1 MKYFLSLFLF
11 LVLGL
16 QVNAQVKFVGR
27 FEIESDLYDPL
38 FEMMRTE
45 SGVVSFRTIPEKGRS
60 FRRVFQLF
68 NLDENLN
75 TEGLIEYPV
84 REGFDMIGYDSD
96 GGNLFVLFQKGFNL
110 GAEKYIFKI
119 DLLDNQGFEFDS
131 NNLLD
136 TQLVEFLVEEDKA
149 IFMGNTDGRPV
160 LQIFDLENK
169 NIHTIQGI
177 YGNDTQ
183 VLQIRKMT
191 EIQAFEVV
199 LSRKGQYRNRE
210 LQINTYD
217 LFGNLL
223 REIEVDQF
231 GYNGQ
236 EILEGILLPE
246 ENYQQAM
253 IGSFGLDR
261 RDAYQGMYIM
271 NINEFGE
278 YDFDLYTLE
287 DFPNFFNYLPEKVK
301 EKKDKEI
308 EKNIEKGKDTNIRNV
323 YAIRDVRV
331 TPDAYYIYFDHF
343 NIINSRGNNRPGF
356 FSPTSLYR
364 YDRASRMGYSP
375 FFNDL
380 RIPSVFPNN
389 SQFQLTTEYKYIS
402 AHFIKVGKEGNVIWD
417 NASTYDDFLTAYP
430 DAFGEIAV
438 LGEDLYHLFVKNL
451 LIKMSFFRKG
461 EKIFDNIDFE
471 IKLINE
477 DERIRETNA
486 SSLKLTHWYGSYFLL
501 SGTQRIRFLNESGK
515 EENREVFFITKILV
529 DGDLYEFPEE
539 SD

>member
-1 MKYFLSLFLF
+1 MKYILSFFLF
-11 LVLGL
+11 VCISI
-16 QVNAQVKFVGR
+16 QASAQVKFVSR
-27 FEIESDLYDPL
+27 FEIDSDLYDPL
-38 FEMMRTE
+38 FEMMRIE
-45 SGVVSFRTIPEKGRS
+45 SGIVSFRTIPDKGRS
-60 FRRVFQLF
+60 FRRIFQIF
-68 NLDENLN
+68 KVDVNMN
-75 TEGLIEYPV
+75 TDGLIEYPI
-84 REGFDMIGYDSD
+84 REGYDMKGYDID
-96 GGNLFVLFQKGFNL
+96 GENLFILFQKGYSLN
-110 GAEKYIFKI
+110 ADKYIFKI
-119 DLLDNQGFEFDS
+119 DLVNNQGFEFEA

-136 TQLVEFLVEEDKA
+136 TELVEFLVEEDKA

-169 NIHTIQGI
+169 NIYTIQGI

-183 VLQIRKMT
+183 ILQIRKMT

-199 LSRKGQYRNRE
+199 LSRRGQYKNRE

-217 LFGNLL
+217 LNGNLL

-231 GYNGQ
+231 GEDRQ
-236 EILEGILLPE
+236 EILEGILLPQ

-287 DFPNFFNYLPEKVK
+287 DFPNFFNYLPEKLK
-301 EKKDKEI
+301 EKRDREI
-308 EKNIEKGKDTNIRNV
+308 EKNVEKGKDSNIRNI

-331 TPDAYYIYFDHF
+331 TPDAYHIYFDHF
-343 NIINSRGNNRPGF
+343 NIINSRGNNRPGY
-356 FSPTSLYR
+356 FSPTSIYR

-375 FFNDL
+375 FFNNVN
-380 RIPSVFPNN
+380 RPSAFPNTT
-389 SQFQLTTEYKYIS
+389 QLQLTTEYKYIS
-402 AHFIKVGKEGNVIWD
+402 AHFIKVGKEGNVLWD

-430 DAFGEIAV
+430 EAFGEIAV
-438 LGEDLYHLFVKNL
+438 VGNDLYHLFVKNL
-451 LIKMSFFRKG
+451 LIKMSFFRNG
-461 EKIFDNIDFE
+461 EKVFDNIDFE
-471 IKLINE
+471 IKLTNE
-477 DERIRETNA
+477 EERIRETNA

-501 SGTQRIRFLNESGK
+501 SGTQRIKFLDESGK
-515 EENREVFFITKILV
+515 EDNREVFFMTKILV
-529 DGDLYEFPEE
+529 DGDLYEFPED